1 LATYVIRFARR
12 AVVAALFVLASAAGV
27 FSGLLFAYSD
37 DIPQISALDDYAPST
52 ITRVYAGGGE
62 VIGEFA
68 TQRRVVI
75 GYDGIPVTLR
85 QGLIAA
91 EDAGFDTHFGVS
103 IPRIVVT
110 LVRDVLTGRRAGAS
124 TLTQQLARNLFPE
137 TIGFQKTWERK
148 VKEAIVT
155 FQIEKRYTKPEI
167 LTLYCNHV
175 YFGHGAYGVES
186 AARVYFSKR
195 AKDLTLDEAALI
207 AGLVQL
213 PERQSPYVDIGRAT
227 RRRNYVLQRM
237 AEERYITQAEADAAK
252 ARPIVVRGQPTPE
265 ASPAPYF
272 VEEVRKYLERTYGAK
287 KLYEQGLSVQTS
299 LDLGLQEAAN
309 RAVDDGLR
317 RVDKRRGYRRPKR
330 NVVDEGHVLETFH
343 LDRWDRPM
351 AVGDIV
357 PAVVTFVAGARVK
370 GQPVPAASVQVRM
383 GKLLG
388 ELPKAGYAW
397 TRKATPGFL
406 RPGDLIEVRL
416 SKLDPVTAF
425 ATVDLEQTP
434 LIEGALVAIDNR
446 TGQVRAMVGG
456 YSFARSKFN
465 RAVQAYRQLG
475 STFKPIVY
483 TAAIDRGYTP
493 SSMLLDAPVA
503 YPSGPGQPVYS
514 PQNYDRTF
522 KGPVTLRY
530 ALEQS
535 RNVPTVRLLEA
546 LGPKAVIDYAR
557 RFGFTNEL
565 PPYLSLALGSAEATL
580 LEVTGAYAVFP
591 NQGVRMRPYD
601 VLKVLDREGNLL
613 EEERPEPHDAIR
625 ADTAFVMTSLLR
637 GVTERG
643 TAAAASALEW
653 PVAGKTG
660 TMDEY
665 TDAWFI
671 GFDPDLTIGVWV
683 GYDEKKTLG
692 PGETG
697 AQAALPIW
705 MDTMKAYIAR
715 RGREHIPAFAPPGN
729 IVFVAVDKSTG
740 APTGDPAAGINE
752 AYITGT
758 QPGGEPAQA
767 PQHDLPVVV
776 PEVGAPP
783 ATPPQR

>member
-12 AVVAALFVLASAAGV
+12 AVIAALFVLASAAGV
-27 FSGLLFAYSD
+27 LSGVLFAYSD
-37 DIPQISALDDYAPST
+37 DLPQISALDDYAPST
-52 ITRVYAGGGE
+52 ITRVYASGGE

-75 GYDGIPVTLR
+75 GYGDIPVTLR
-85 QGLIAA
+85 QALIAA
-91 EDAGFDTHFGVS
+91 EDDGFDSHIGVS
-103 IPRIVVT
+103 IPRIAVT
-110 LVRDVLTGRRAGAS
+110 LVRDVISGRRAGAS
-124 TLTQQLARNLFPE
+124 TLTQQLARNLFPD

-186 AARVYFSKR
+186 ASRLYFNKR

-213 PERQSPYVDIGRAT
+213 PERQSPYVDVGRAT

-237 AEERYITQAEADAAK
+237 AEEGYIRQAEADAAK

-299 LDLGLQEAAN
+299 LDLALQDAAN
-309 RAVDDGLR
+309 HAVDDGLR
-317 RVDKRRGYRRPKR
+317 KVDKRRGYRRPKR
-330 NVVDEGHVLETFH
+330 NVVDEGHTLETFH
-343 LDRWDRPM
+343 LDRWNRPM
-351 AVGDIV
+351 TAGDIV
-357 PAVVTFVAGARVK
+357 PAVVTYVADGKSKVK
-370 GQPVPAASVQVRM
+370 RPVPAGAVQVRM
-383 GKLLG
+383 GRLVG

-406 RPGDLIEVRL
+406 RAGDLIEV
-416 SKLDPVTAF
+416 KLAKVDAAAAF
-425 ATVDLEQTP
+425 ATVELEQTP

-465 RAVQAYRQLG
+465 RAVQAHRQLG
-475 STFKPIVY
+475 STFKPVVY
-483 TAAIDRGYTP
+483 TVAIDRGYTP

-522 KGPVTLRY
+522 KGPVTLRS

-535 RNVPTVRLLEA
+535 RNIPTVRLLES
-546 LGPKAVIDYAR
+546 LGPKTVIDYAR
-557 RFGFTNEL
+557 RFGFANEL

-580 LEVTGAYAVFP
+580 LEVTSAYAVFP
-591 NQGVRMRPYD
+591 NQGVRMKPYD
-601 VLKVLDREGNLL
+601 VLKVLDRDGNLL

-625 ADTAFVMTSLLR
+625 ADTAFVMTNLLR

-643 TAAAASALEW
+643 TAAAAASLEW

-683 GYDEKKTLG
+683 GYDEKKPLG
-692 PGETG
+692 HGETG

-715 RGREHIPAFAPPGN
+715 RGREKVPAFAPPGN
-729 IVFVAVDKSTG
+729 IVFVSVDGSTGTPAVDQ
-740 APTGDPAAGINE
+740 AAGITE
-752 AYITGT
+752 AYIAGT
-758 QPGGEPAQA
+758 QPAGEPA
-767 PQHDLPVVV
+767 PQPELPAVV
-776 PEVGAPP
+776 PEVAK
-783 ATPPQR
+783 PQ

>member
-1 LATYVIRFARR
+1 LATYVIKFARR
-12 AVVAALFVLASAAGV
+12 AVIAALFVLASAAGV
-27 FSGLLFAYSD
+27 LSGVLFAYSD
-37 DIPQISALDDYAPST
+37 DLPQISALDDYAPST
-52 ITRVYAGGGE
+52 ITRVYASGGE

-75 GYDGIPVTLR
+75 GYGDIPVQLR
-85 QGLIAA
+85 QALIAA
-91 EDAGFDTHFGVS
+91 EDDGFDSHFGVS
-103 IPRIVVT
+103 LPRIAVT
-110 LVRDVLTGRRAGAS
+110 LVRDAITGRRAGAS

-186 AARVYFSKR
+186 AARIYFSKH

-207 AGLVQL
+207 AGVVQL
-213 PERQSPYVDIGRAT
+213 PERQSPYVDIAKAT

-237 AEERYITQAEADAAK
+237 AEEHYITQAQADAAK

-287 KLYEQGLSVQTS
+287 KLYEQGLAVQTT
-299 LDLGLQEAAN
+299 LDLALQEAAN
-309 RAVDDGLR
+309 RAIDDGLR
-317 RVDKRRGYRRPKR
+317 KVDKRRGFRRPKR
-330 NVVDEGHVLETFH
+330 NVVDEGHAIETLH

-357 PAVVTFVAGARVK
+357 PAVVTHVASGKAK
-370 GQPVPAASVQVRM
+370 GPVPAGSVQVRIGRLM
-383 GKLLG
+383 G

-406 RPGDLIEVRL
+406 RVGDLIEAKL
-416 SKLDPVTAF
+416 AKLDTETAF

-483 TAAIDRGYTP
+483 TVAIDRGYTP

-535 RNVPTVRLLEA
+535 RNVPTVRLLES
-546 LGPKAVIDYAR
+546 LGPKTVIDYAR
-557 RFGFTNEL
+557 KFGFDNEL
-565 PPYLSLALGSAEATL
+565 PAYLSLALGSAEATL
-580 LEVTGAYAVFP
+580 IEITSAYAVFP
-591 NQGVRMRPYD
+591 NQGVRMRPFD

-625 ADTAFVMTSLLR
+625 ADTAFVMTNLLR
-637 GVTERG
+637 GVTSRG
-643 TAAAASALEW
+643 TAAAAASLDW

-671 GFDPDLTIGVWV
+671 GFDPEITIGVWV
-683 GYDEKKTLG
+683 GYDEKRPLG
-692 PGETG
+692 HGETG

-705 MDTMKAYIAR
+705 MDAMKAYIAR
-715 RGREHIPAFAPPGN
+715 HGREKVPEFAPPGN
-729 IVFVAVDKSTG
+729 IVFVSVDGSTG
-740 APTGDPAAGINE
+740 APAADQAAGITE
-752 AYITGT
+752 AYIAGT
-758 QPGGEPAQA
+758 QPGGPQPAAPPQA
-767 PQHDLPVVV
+767 DLPAVV
-776 PEVGAPP
+776 PEV
-783 ATPPQR
+783 ATPQD